1 MNIIF
6 VKWGTKYSSEDVNNL
21 FSNLK
26 KYNNTY
32 SYYCYTDNPQGLN
45 KHIGVIWIPSSPIL
59 KKWWNKLRMFAQ
71 EFPLE
76 GECMFFD
83 IDTVIKNDPFKI
95 LDQVDFKKLTIID
108 CHWKKDPIYDRA
120 TNYDVKINS
129 SVITWTAGDHVKLWD
144 HFLTNKDYFLRKY
157 VGIDRFIVHEN
168 YSYNTFPDTYI
179 QSFKYQKDINYEP
192 AIITYEEVD
201 FANRNIEPVS

>member
-1 MNIIF
+1 MNVIF

-21 FSNLK
+21 YNKLK
-26 KYNNTY
+26 EYDDNH
-32 SYYCYTDNPQGLN
+32 SYYCYTDDSEGLD
-45 KHIGVIWIPSSPIL
+45 KHIKVIWIPRLPCL
-59 KKWWNKLRMFAQ
+59 KKWWNKLRMFAHD
-71 EFPLE
+71 FPLD
-76 GECMFFD
+76 GKCMFFD
-83 IDTVIKNDPFKI
+83 IDTIIKNNPFKI
-95 LDQVDFKKLTIID
+95 LDQVDFTKLTIID
-108 CHWKKDPIYDRA
+108 CHWKNDPIYDRI

-129 SVITWTAGDHVKLWD
+129 SVITWTAGDHAKLWD

-168 YSYNTFPDTYI
+168 YSYNTFPSTYI
-179 QSFKYQKDINYEP
+179 QSFKYQKEIDYEP